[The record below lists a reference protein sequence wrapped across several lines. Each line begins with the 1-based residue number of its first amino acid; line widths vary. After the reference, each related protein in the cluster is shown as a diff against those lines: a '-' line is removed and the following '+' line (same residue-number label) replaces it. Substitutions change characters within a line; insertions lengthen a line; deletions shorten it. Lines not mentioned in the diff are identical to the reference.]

1 MTHRISRRQAL
12 KTGAI
17 IVGGA
22 AVAPLAFKGIPLLPL
37 SASQAAFAGPLP
49 WSEANGILVST
60 ALPSF
65 PNTNFVVT
73 HPAYGAR
80 GDGNSDNTTAF
91 QKAVSACSAS
101 GGGHVVV
108 PTGTFVT
115 GAIYLKSNVDL
126 HLDPGATLMFSG
138 DASKYP
144 LVLTRYEGIECMNH
158 SPMIYA
164 YGEKNIALTG
174 SGILDASGTAS
185 WNQGG
190 DRAMVL
196 EPLVADGLLPQQ
208 RDLIDQAAERLLS
221 ALRNY
226 IAAHTAAVQQGRHTP
241 ETAGVLQAVTEGV
254 SGPLIASAR
263 MQRSIKELPTRPVA
277 ATHPS
282 AVLTRQP

>member
-1 MTHRISRRQAL
+1 MG
-12 KTGAI
+12 GAI
-17 IVGGA
+17 
-22 AVAPLAFKGIPLLPL
+22 VAPLAFKGIQLLPL
-37 SASQAAFAGPLP
+37 SASQAAIAGPLP

-80 GDGNSDNTTAF
+80 GDGNSDNTAAF
-91 QKAVSACSAS
+91 QKAVLACSAS

-174 SGILDASGTAS
+174 SGTLDASGTVS
-185 WNQGG
+185 WNQGS

-196 EPLVADGLLPQQ
+196 EPLVASGLLPQQ
-208 RDLIDQAAERLLS
+208 RYAVDRLRSTFVEPYRCDTVLIQGVT
-221 ALRNY
+221 LRNSRFCSC
-226 IAAHTAAVQQGRHTP
+226 I
-241 ETAGVLQAVTEGV
+241 
-254 SGPLIASAR
+254 
-263 MQRSIKELPTRPVA
+263 RPCA
-277 ATHPS
+277 EM
-282 AVLTRQP
+282 